1 MKGKRIHR
9 GTAVQND
16 IAVQGTNDSSIVS
29 KCSVA
34 MMGYFQD
41 AYLRHFVSKTSR
53 RSPLINRGYFVRAR
67 AIDDILKAF
76 LKKFGDSKNQIIS
89 LGAGFDSTYFRL
101 QASGSLDHTAF
112 YEVDFP
118 QLVKRKAAL
127 IRKKTELSDLLLNPV
142 YHDEAHEDSFGV
154 CISSEKYHLVG
165 VDLKQ
170 LDALQSVF
178 KDIGVDLVVPTL
190 LLSECVITYIDTDS
204 SDALINWAAKT
215 FPNGQFVS
223 YEQVLPDDAFGIV
236 MQKHFKK
243 LNSPL
248 NAIQKYSSKQKHCA
262 RFIEQGWLSSG
273 AVNMHEYYTQVIS
286 EVERRRVEGIE
297 LFDEFEELHLIC
309 VHYILVAAFNGRC
322 AEFKASLFP
331 VPATCISIPDLPL
344 TPSKSE
350 DNPGSD
356 LVPSPAVKPLPLQ
369 STAGSATWMRLFSH
383 ASVLVP
389 NTNSVLITGGFG
401 DSEGCHGRMEKVQM
415 VNLDLGNIVE
425 LDAAEGSD
433 KLGPR
438 LHHSMTVLSS
448 GRFFIFGGR
457 TSPAKPCMSSHILT
471 LLDSNHRPSSYR
483 LHSACMHEGD
493 DVLSPRWRHTATAV
507 TVEDREA
514 ILVSG
519 GRGVEGRP
527 LGDSWLLDVEKM
539 SWQKIT
545 VMWLVLVKQ
554 LNFEGPVMEARHS
567 HSATPW
573 GDTSIVIAG
582 GIGGDTTPLNSIAI
596 LNMQSKSSTLIET
609 IPPFKP
615 RYSHTAHIVEDQ
627 LLLLGGI
634 QPASDTPPSLTLI
647 HLATCAL
654 QEINLKASSPEI
666 PLMLHNHTSHWLPDK
681 EGVLVIGGGGNC
693 FSFGTHL
700 NETPVVVE
708 GALQNVSR

>member
-67 AIDDILKAF
+67 AIDDVLKAF

-101 QASGSLDHTAF
+101 QASGSLENTAF

-127 IRKKTELSDLLLNPV
+127 IRNKTELSDLLLNPV
-142 YHDEAHEDSFGV
+142 YHDDSHQDSFGV

-223 YEQVLPDDAFGIV
+223 YEQVLPDDAFGII

-262 RFIEQGWLSSG
+262 RFIEQGWQASG
-273 AVNMHEYYTQVIS
+273 AVNMYEYYTQMVT
-286 EVERRRVEGIE
+286 EEERRRVEGIE

-322 AEFKASLFP
+322 AECKSSLFP
-331 VPATCISIPDLPL
+331 DVPLA
-344 TPSKSE
+344 PSKSE

-369 STAGSATWMRLFSH
+369 STAGSATWLRLFSH
-383 ASVLVP
+383 ASVLLAD
-389 NTNSVLITGGFG
+389 TNSALITGGFG

-415 VNLDLGNIVE
+415 VNLDLGTIEE

-438 LHHSMTVLSS
+438 LHHSMTALSS

-457 TSPAKPCMSSHILT
+457 TSPAKPSMSSHILT
-471 LLDSNHRPSSYR
+471 LLSSNHRPSSYR
-483 LHSACMHEGD
+483 LHSVSMHEGD
-493 DVLSPRWRHTATAV
+493 DLPSPRWRHTATAV
-507 TVEDREA
+507 TVEDKEA
-514 ILVSG
+514 VLVFG
-519 GRGVEGRP
+519 GRGVEGHP
-527 LGDSWLLDVEKM
+527 LGDSWLLDVEGM
-539 SWQKIT
+539 SWQK
-545 VMWLVLVKQ
+545 LD
-554 LNFEGPVMEARHS
+554 FGGPVKEARHS

-573 GDTSIVIAG
+573 GDTCVVIAG

-596 LNMQSKSSTLIET
+596 LNMQSKSCTLIET

-627 LLLLGGI
+627 LLLLGGV

-654 QEINLKASSPEI
+654 QEINLKVLSPES

-700 NETPVVVE
+700 NETPIIVE
-708 GALQNVSR
+708 GALKNVSR

>member
-331 VPATCISIPDLPL
+331 DLPL

-539 SWQKIT
+539 SWQK
-545 VMWLVLVKQ
+545 

-615 RYSHTAHIVEDQ
+615 R
-627 LLLLGGI
+627 L
-634 QPASDTPPSLTLI
+634 
-647 HLATCAL
+647 
-654 QEINLKASSPEI
+654 ASSPEI